1 MLQALEDEMR
11 ARRNNSEQ
19 LCEVGHQLII
29 DKHPSS
35 TEIQSCID
43 SLQEQWN
50 KMRELAALRSKQLED
65 AAEVYQVCEMS

>member
-50 KMRELAALRSKQLED
+50 TMRELAALRRKQLED
-65 AAEVYQVCEMS
+65 AAEVYQVCV